1 MDFFSISKSV
11 NNILCKQR
19 KNGINN
25 ETHDHKNKIK
35 NTTQNN
41 ARKNRLILL
50 QNNMVK
56 RKVSTIQHD
65 LLCPEVQI
73 KMQMPDND
81 KNAALE

>member
-1 MDFFSISKSV
+1 
-11 NNILCKQR
+11 
-19 KNGINN
+19 
-25 ETHDHKNKIK
+25 
-35 NTTQNN
+35 
-41 ARKNRLILL
+41 
-50 QNNMVK
+50 MVK

>member
-50 QNNMVK
+50 
-56 RKVSTIQHD
+56 
-65 LLCPEVQI
+65 
-73 KMQMPDND
+73 
-81 KNAALE
+81 